1 MTVKGITFY
10 TILFI
15 LGLPF
20 KQARWGQASKTGDMR
35 GSSSRF
41 LRYLSPVTMF
51 SNRVTAKVGQAYAI
65 SMSQYNE
72 Q

>member
-35 GSSSRF
+35 GSRSRF
-41 LRYLSPVTMF
+41 V